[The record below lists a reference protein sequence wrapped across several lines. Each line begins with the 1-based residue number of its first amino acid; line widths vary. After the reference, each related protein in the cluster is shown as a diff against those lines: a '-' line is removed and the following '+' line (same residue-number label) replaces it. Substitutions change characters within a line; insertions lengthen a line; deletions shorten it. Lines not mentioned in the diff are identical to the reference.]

1 MSDNLLILGGKSKVA
16 ISIAK
21 KFASKKFNIISAGRN
36 ISSLID
42 EKQMISD
49 IYKVKYELTEFD
61 ILKFDKYEVFYNS
74 LPFKPSV
81 IICVIGSLPKN
92 NLNKNDFI
100 SKNKLIQTNFI
111 GPSLILEFFAEK
123 YAVAN
128 DQLSIIGISSV
139 AGDRGRASNFLYGS
153 AKSGFTQFLSGLRQ
167 KYYRKNIHVL
177 TIIPGFIDTA
187 MLKGINA
194 PSLLISSS
202 DMIADKV
209 YNGYK
214 KRKMIVYSKYWK
226 YIMIIIKII
235 PEFIFKRLNL

>member
-49 IYKVKYELTEFD
+49 TYKVKYELTEFD
-61 ILKFDKYEVFYNS
+61 ILKFDNYEVFYNS

-81 IICVIGSLPKN
+81 IICVIGFLPKN

-100 SKNKLIQTNFI
+100 SKNKLIQTNFV

-128 DQLSIIGISSV
+128 DKLSIIGISSV

-194 PSLLISSS
+194 PRLLISSS